1 MSLDKNYSYL
11 RIITMK
17 LSAEQINQQLRDAGM
32 KATPQRHAILEAVH
46 IMNNHPTAD
55 QLIDYIRKTHPGI
68 ATGTVYNVLD
78 AMVEKGLIKRVKT
91 DKDAM
96 RYDAIT
102 KNHHHIYCVE
112 TDRIE
117 DYIDDELDEMLQA
130 YFRKKKLPGFKIEGI
145 SLQIKGN
152 FND

>member
-1 MSLDKNYSYL
+1 MN
-11 RIITMK
+11 
-17 LSAEQINQQLRDAGM
+17 LSTEEISQRLRDAGM
-32 KATPQRHAILEAVH
+32 KVTPQRNAILEAVH
-46 IMNNHPTAD
+46 VLNNHPTAD
-55 QLIDYIRKTHPGI
+55 QVIDYIRKTHPGI

-78 AMVEKGLIKRVKT
+78 TLVEKGLVRRVKT

-102 KNHHHIYCVE
+102 RTHHHIYCAE

-117 DYIDDELDEMLQA
+117 DYFDEELDGILQA
-130 YFRKKKLPGFKIEGI
+130 YFRKKDLPGFEIEGI

-152 FND
+152 FNDKSK